1 MSQNHKWVGTLER
14 EECSVSQSQVG
25 RNPREGGV

>member
-1 MSQNHKWVGTLER
+1 MSQSHKWVGTLER
-14 EECSVSQSQVG
+14 EEYSVSQSQVG